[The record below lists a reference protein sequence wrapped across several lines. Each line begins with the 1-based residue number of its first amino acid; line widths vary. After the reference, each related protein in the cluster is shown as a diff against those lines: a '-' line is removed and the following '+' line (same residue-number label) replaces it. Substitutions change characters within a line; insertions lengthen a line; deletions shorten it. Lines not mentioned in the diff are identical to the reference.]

1 MRTLR
6 HVFFAALAISA
17 AMLLGVTAGHAVS
30 ARIGPDCKEQ
40 AAVVVIDLADARYPN
55 ITDHIRDAIRQGEPE
70 FMTLARD
77 QAKANRRASLSA
89 SGLPS
94 RPSQD
99 RDEYPMAFS
108 DEGGRTADVR
118 YVPDTENQS
127 SGSVVGHAL
136 SGFCD
141 GQRFTVK

>member
-1 MRTLR
+1 MRDPIVKGVIGSAIFAILVTLA
-6 HVFFAALAISA
+6 VWAATAASA
-17 AMLLGVTAGHAVS
+17 PS
-30 ARIGPDCKEQ
+30 CKEQ

-70 FMTLARD
+70 YMTLARD
-77 QAKANRRASLSA
+77 QATTNRKAALSA

-94 RPSQD
+94 RPSED

-141 GQRFTVK
+141 GQRFTVR

>member
-1 MRTLR
+1 MR
-6 HVFFAALAISA
+6 HPAAA
-17 AMLLGVTAGHAVS
+17 AFLICAFPLGFGAAAFGTTIDGQDA
-30 ARIGPDCKEQ
+30 CKQQ
-40 AAVVVIDLADARYPN
+40 AAVVVVDLADARYPN
-55 ITDHIRDAIRQGEPE
+55 ITDHIHDAIRQGEPE

-77 QAKANRRASLSA
+77 QADTNRKAALKA

-94 RPSQD
+94 RPSED

-141 GQRFTVK
+141 GQRFTVR